1 MATATSTA
9 PTAPPLTPSRESH
22 LTVLAVILIALFAM
36 RELALA
42 LSATDLGF
50 DEAQYWA
57 WAQDLAFG
65 YSTKPPLIA
74 WLIAGTTSLCG
85 DGMVCVRLPANLLH
99 VVSAALL
106 YIAGRRLYD
115 WRVGFWSAVFYATM
129 PATAVSSYLIT
140 TDVPL
145 IVFWCIALI
154 VFHAHAQSPRLA
166 TGLALGLALGI
177 GLNAK
182 YAMIFF
188 IPSAAL
194 YILFTRRT
202 WAAARAPST
211 WLALVIAA
219 ALIAPNVLWNLS
231 NGFATLD
238 HTVKDN
244 MEWQGLVLHP
254 KDMLEFIGTQF
265 GMLGPVIFGAYLVIL
280 FTGRRTQKPEQDR
293 FLLFMS
299 LPVFLLI
306 TFQALMSQAE
316 ANWSAT
322 AFPAAVVLVAAHLA
336 MPRHRTSFIWSVSVN
351 GAIAAVIL
359 FGMMLMT
366 PSIVPPRLLK
376 PVHQLFGGEELR
388 QGLIATLDS
397 TDIEIVVVQG
407 RKLTAEVIYALR
419 GTRYDVRAYLK
430 SETAPAHDFE
440 RIRPWTPDMP
450 LPVAFVRSEASGA
463 PDFLP
468 GDKSLVGKVDSPS
481 LRIRYGVLD
490 VWKVDAD
497 GTAAAD

>member
-1 MATATSTA
+1 MDTAASTA
-9 PTAPPLTPSRESH
+9 PTAPPLTPSRENH
-22 LTVLAVILIALFAM
+22 LTVLAVILIALFAL

-57 WAQDLAFG
+57 WAQNLAFG

-85 DGMVCVRLPANLLH
+85 DGMLCVRLPANLLH
-99 VVSAALL
+99 VVTAAIL
-106 YIAGRRLYD
+106 YVAGRRFYD

-154 VFHAHAQSPRLA
+154 VFHAHAQSPRLS
-166 TGLALGLALGI
+166 TGVALGLALGI

-194 YILFTRRT
+194 YILFTRRA

-211 WLALVIAA
+211 WLALVIGA

-238 HTVKDN
+238 HTVNDN
-244 MEWQGLVLHP
+244 MEWQGLILHP

-280 FTGRRTQKPEQDR
+280 FTGRRSQKPEEDR

-322 AFPAAVVLVAAHLA
+322 AFPAAVLLVAAHLT
-336 MPRHRTSFIWSVSVN
+336 MPRHRTSFIWSLSVN
-351 GAIAAVIL
+351 GAIAAVL
-359 FGMMLMT
+359 VVGMTFMT
-366 PSIVPPRLLK
+366 PNIVPPRLLK
-376 PVHQLFGGEELR
+376 PVHQLFGGGDLR
-388 QGLIATLDS
+388 QGLIATLEN
-397 TDIEIVVVQG
+397 TGLETVVVQG
-407 RKLTAEVIYALR
+407 RKQTAEVIYALR
-419 GTRYDVRAYLK
+419 GTQYDVRAYLS
-430 SETAPAHDFE
+430 SESAPAHDFE
-440 RIRPWTPDMP
+440 RIRPWTPDMA
-450 LPVAFVRSEASGA
+450 LPIAFVRSEANGA
-463 PDFLP
+463 PEFLP
-468 GDKSLVGKVDSPS
+468 GSKSIVGKVDSPS

-490 VWKVDAD
+490 VWKVEAD
-497 GTAAAD
+497 EPATGD

>member
-1 MATATSTA
+1 MAMAASTA
-9 PTAPPLTPSRESH
+9 PIAPPLTPSRQNH
-22 LTVLAVILIALFAM
+22 LLVLAVILIALFAL
-36 RELALA
+36 RELSLA
-42 LSATDLGF
+42 MSATSLGF

-99 VVSAALL
+99 IASAALL
-106 YIAGRRLYD
+106 YVAGRQFYD
-115 WRVGFWSAVFYATM
+115 WRGGFWSAVFYATM

-154 VFHAHAQSPRLA
+154 VFHVHANAPRLL
-166 TGLALGLALGI
+166 TGVVLGLALGI

-188 IPSAAL
+188 VPCAAL
-194 YILFTRRT
+194 YILFTPRA
-202 WAAARAPST
+202 WAVARAPST
-211 WLALVIAA
+211 WLALVIGA

-238 HTVKDN
+238 HTVSDN
-244 MEWQGLVLHP
+244 MEWQGLILHP

-280 FTGRRTQKPEQDR
+280 ATGRRTQKPEEDR

-322 AFPAAVVLVAAHLA
+322 AFPAAVVLVAAHLT
-336 MPRHRTSFIWSVSVN
+336 MPRHRTSFIWSLSVN
-351 GAIAAVIL
+351 GAVAAVIL

-376 PVHQLFGGEELR
+376 PVYQIFGGEDLR
-388 QGLIATLDS
+388 QGLIATLDK
-397 TDIEIVVVQG
+397 TELNTVVVQG
-407 RKLTAEVIYALR
+407 RTLTAEVIYALR

-450 LPVAFVRSEASGA
+450 LPIAFVRSKASGA

-468 GDKSLVGKVDSPS
+468 GRKSIIGKVDSPS
-481 LRIRYGVLD
+481 LGIRYGVLD
-490 VWKVDAD
+490 VWKVEAEDTGEGD
-497 GTAAAD
+497 

>member
-1 MATATSTA
+1 MDTAASTA
-9 PTAPPLTPSRESH
+9 PTAPPLTPSRENH
-22 LTVLAVILIALFAM
+22 LTVLAVILIALFAL

-85 DGMVCVRLPANLLH
+85 DGMLCVRLPANLLH
-99 VVSAALL
+99 VVSAVLL
-106 YIAGRRLYD
+106 YIAGRQFYD

-154 VFHAHAQSPRLA
+154 VFHAHVRSPRLA
-166 TGLALGLALGI
+166 TGVALGLAIGI

-188 IPSAAL
+188 VPCAAL
-194 YILFTRRT
+194 YILFTRRAWT
-202 WAAARAPST
+202 PARAPST
-211 WLALVIAA
+211 WLALVIGGL
-219 ALIAPNVLWNLS
+219 LIAPNVVWNLS

-238 HTVKDN
+238 HTVNDN
-244 MEWQGLVLHP
+244 MEWQGLNLHP
-254 KDMLEFIGTQF
+254 KDMLEFVGTQF

-280 FTGRRTQKPEQDR
+280 FTGRRTAKPDSDR

-306 TFQALMSQAE
+306 TLQALMSQAE

-322 AFPAAVVLVAAHLA
+322 AFPAAVVLVAAHLI
-336 MPRHRTSFIWSVSVN
+336 MPRHRTSFIWSLAVN
-351 GAIAAVIL
+351 GAVAAVIL

-376 PVHQLFGGEELR
+376 PIHQIFGGQDLR
-388 QGLIATLDS
+388 QGLIETLDS
-397 TDIEIVVVQG
+397 TGLKTVVVRG
-407 RKLTAEVIYALR
+407 RTLTAEVIYALR
-419 GTRYDVRAYLK
+419 GTDYDVRAYLE
-430 SETAPAHDFE
+430 SEKAPAHDFE
-440 RIRPWTPDMP
+440 RIRPWTPDMA
-450 LPVAFVRSEASGA
+450 LPVAFVRSELAGE

-468 GDKSLVGKVDSPS
+468 GSKTIIGKIDSPS
-481 LRIRYGVLD
+481 LVIRYGVLD
-490 VWKVDAD
+490 VWRVEAD
-497 GTAAAD
+497 DTDAAD